1 MRITPGLVETWTK
14 GRVVCGERALEFSDV
29 VIDSRATLP
38 ARSLFVAIE
47 GVRFDGHCFVGQAF
61 ERGAIGAVVRRG
73 FLERFDSV
81 QIPAEAVII
90 EVDDTLQ
97 ALQQI
102 AGGYRA
108 GFAGIV
114 VGITGSN
121 GKTIVKDM
129 LAAILGQKFT
139 VYRSPGSYNSQVGV
153 PLALLGMRAQ
163 HEIAL
168 IEVGI
173 SQVGEMARLAKI
185 VRPTAGILTNVG
197 LAHAA
202 GLKDLETT
210 AQEKL
215 LLFEGLGKDS
225 VFVCSGDE
233 QERLNSEKT
242 PAKCVSFAVSGAADY
257 RVFDIQVNPPGYDF
271 RVRMPDGGAH
281 DFSLRIPGEHNL
293 HNAAAAIAM
302 AAELG
307 CSVDA
312 IRLGL
317 AVFELSEMRLEMHTT
332 QSGVTLIND
341 AYNSDPVSARA
352 ALGVLKQF
360 SSGQRTVAI
369 LGEMLDLGARAEA
382 AHREI
387 GEFVAR
393 VGVDELVC
401 LGEMARQIGAGAR
414 AGGMAAERIHGF
426 DDFDALHEFL
436 EAELQAGDVVL
447 FKASRNIGLERA
459 AQRLLES
466 VAPTRLL
473 IDLDAI
479 NDNYHAVRQWIGQ
492 KTGVM
497 AVVKSFA
504 YGNDATRVAQTLIQ
518 QGVDALAVAYPD
530 EAIPLRKK
538 GVQQPIL
545 VTNVLAAEADKIA
558 KYGLTALVY
567 SKPVAQ
573 ALQRAAAR
581 AKVVVPVHLEINTGM
596 NRVGLN
602 PDEVV
607 DFVKELLVMPG
618 LQIEGMMT
626 HFAAADDSAED
637 AFTHRQIALFE
648 EALAAVRK
656 LGIELQFVH
665 AANTAAAWRFPQA
678 RYDLVRVGLGL
689 YGLHPGEAVA
699 RTARGTRQALRM
711 VTRVIHLHEVE
722 PGETVG
728 YGRMFHVKHSMRL
741 ATIAA
746 GYNDGFP
753 RFMSNGGEVL
763 IGGVRCPVV
772 GNVCMDVAM
781 VDVSAVPD
789 VAVGDEV
796 VLFGK
801 QGAESIRVE
810 EWAERGR
817 TISYEIL
824 CNISPRVR
832 RIFIKI

>member
-1 MRITPGLVETWTK
+1 MKITPALVEEWTHGTLVCG
-14 GRVVCGERALEFSDV
+14 GRVGIDELEFSDV
-29 VIDSRATLP
+29 VIDSRGTLP
-38 ARSLFVAIE
+38 ARSLFVAIH
-47 GVRFDGHCFVGQAF
+47 GVRFDGHLFVEQAF
-61 ERGAIGAVVRRG
+61 ERGAMGAVVRRN
-73 FLERFDSV
+73 FLDTFDKSK
-81 QIPAEAVII
+81 IPASAVII

-97 ALQQI
+97 ALQRI
-102 AGGYRA
+102 AGGFRSE
-108 GFAGIV
+108 FEGIV

-129 LAAILGQKFT
+129 LGSILGQKFT

-173 SQVGEMARLAKI
+173 SQVGEMARLAEI
-185 VRPTAGILTNVG
+185 VRPDVGILTNIG

-202 GLKDLETT
+202 GLSDLETT
-210 AQEKL
+210 AREKL
-215 LLFEGLGKDS
+215 ILFEGLGSED
-225 VFVCSGDE
+225 VFVCPKGEFEYSGPGNKVSFGDGADYE
-233 QERLNSEKT
+233 VFDVRLN
-242 PAKCVSFAVSGAADY
+242 V
-257 RVFDIQVNPPGYDF
+257 PGYDF
-271 RVRMPDGGAH
+271 RVRMPAGDVH
-281 DFSLRIPGEHNL
+281 EFKLRVPGEHNL
-293 HNAAAAIAM
+293 HNAVAAIAM

-307 CSVDA
+307 CGVDE
-312 IRLGL
+312 IRQGL
-317 AVFELSEMRLEMHTT
+317 SAFELSEMRLEMHTT
-332 QSGVTLIND
+332 LAGVTLIND

-360 SSGQRTVAI
+360 SSGQRTIAI
-369 LGEMLDLGARAEA
+369 LGDMLDLGARAEA
-382 AHREI
+382 AHTEF
-387 GEFVAR
+387 GGFVAR
-393 VGVDELVC
+393 AGVDLLVC
-401 LGEMARQIGAGAR
+401 LGDFARLIGEGAKVAGMDAEQVR
-414 AGGMAAERIHGF
+414 AF
-426 DDFDALHEFL
+426 DDFDVLHEFL
-436 EAELQAGDVVL
+436 ESELRGGDVVL

-479 NDNYHAVRQWIGQ
+479 NDNFHAIRHRIGP

-538 GVQQPIL
+538 GVAQPIL

-558 KYGLTALVY
+558 KYDLTALVY
-567 SKPVAQ
+567 SLPVAR
-573 ALQRAAAR
+573 ALERAAAR
-581 AKVVVPVHLEINTGM
+581 ANKVVPVHLEVDTGM
-596 NRVGLN
+596 NRVGLL
-602 PDEVV
+602 PDEVAA
-607 DFVKELLVMPG
+607 FAKELLTMPH
-618 LQIEGMMT
+618 LIIEGMMT
-626 HFAAADDSAED
+626 HFAAADDATED
-637 AFTHRQIALFE
+637 DFSRRQIALFE
-648 EALAAVRK
+648 KSLAAVRE
-656 LGIELQFVH
+656 LGIELRVVH
-665 AANTAAAWRFPQA
+665 AANTSAAWRFPQA

-689 YGLHPGEAVA
+689 YGLHPGAAVEKSA
-699 RTARGTRQALRM
+699 SGTRQALRM
-711 VTRVIHLHEVE
+711 VTRIIHLHDVGA
-722 PGETVG
+722 GETVG
-728 YGRMFHVKHSMRL
+728 YGRTYKVEKPTRL
-741 ATIAA
+741 ATIAV

-763 IGGVRCPVV
+763 IGGTRCPIA

-781 VDVSAVPD
+781 VDVSALAE

-796 VLFGK
+796 VLFGT
-801 QGAESIRVE
+801 QDNQAISIE

>member
-1 MRITPGLVETWTK
+1 MRITPGLVETWTG
-14 GRVVCGERALEFSDV
+14 GRVVCGDRALEFSDV
-29 VIDSRATLP
+29 VIDSRGTLP

-47 GVRFDGHCFVGQAF
+47 GVRFDGHLFVEQAF
-61 ERGAIGAVVRRG
+61 ERGAMGAVVRRG
-73 FLERFDSV
+73 FFDSFDSSK
-81 QIPAEAVII
+81 IPAGAAII
-90 EVDDTLQ
+90 EVGDTLQ

-102 AGGYRA
+102 AGGYRSEF
-108 GFAGIV
+108 GGIV

-129 LAAILGQKFT
+129 LGSILGQKFT

-153 PLALLGMRAQ
+153 PLALLGTRAQ

-173 SQVGEMARLAKI
+173 SQVGEMARLAEI
-185 VRPTAGILTNVG
+185 VRPKVGVLTNIG

-202 GLKDLETT
+202 GLSDLETT
-210 AQEKL
+210 AREKFI
-215 LLFEGLGKDS
+215 LFRGLGPED
-225 VFVCSGDE
+225 VFVCPKGDFE
-233 QERLNSEKT
+233 YLGPGNK
-242 PAKCVSFAVSGAADY
+242 VSFGVGGDY
-257 RVFDIQVNPPGYDF
+257 EVFDVRVNVPGYDF
-271 RVRMPDGGAH
+271 RVRMPDGGEH
-281 DFSLRIPGEHNL
+281 EFGLHVPGEHNL
-293 HNAAAAIAM
+293 HNAVAAIAM

-307 CSVDA
+307 CSVDE
-312 IRLGL
+312 IRQGL
-317 AVFELSEMRLEMHTT
+317 AAFELSEMRLEMHTT
-332 QSGVTLIND
+332 QAGVTLIND

-369 LGEMLDLGARAEA
+369 LGDMLDLGARARA
-382 AHREI
+382 AHLEL

-393 VGVDELVC
+393 AGVDLLVC
-401 LGEMARQIGAGAR
+401 LGEFARLIGEGAR
-414 AGGMAAERIHGF
+414 AVGMNGGMDGGIFAF

-436 EAELQAGDVVL
+436 ESELRGGDVVL

-466 VAPTRLL
+466 VAPTRLF

-479 NDNYHAVRQWIGQ
+479 NDNFHAVRHRIGP

-538 GVQQPIL
+538 GVTQPIL
-545 VTNVLAAEADKIA
+545 VTNVLATEADKIA
-558 KYGLTALVY
+558 KYDLTALVY
-567 SKPVAQ
+567 SKSVAQ
-573 ALQRAAAR
+573 ALERAASR
-581 AKVVVPVHLEINTGM
+581 ANKIVPVHLEVDTGM
-596 NRVGLN
+596 NRVGLL
-602 PDEVV
+602 PGEVAE
-607 DFVKELLVMPG
+607 FAQELLAMPH
-618 LQIEGMMT
+618 LMIEGMMT
-626 HFAAADDSAED
+626 HFAAADDAAED
-637 AFTHRQIALFE
+637 DFTRRQIALFE
-648 EALAAVRK
+648 KALAEVRE
-656 LGIELQFVH
+656 LGIELRVVH
-665 AANTAAAWRFPQA
+665 AANTSAAWRFPEA

-689 YGLHPGEAVA
+689 YGLHPGVAVEKSA
-699 RTARGTRQALRM
+699 SGTRQALRM
-711 VTRVIHLHEVE
+711 VTRIIHLHEVGV
-722 PGETVG
+722 GETVG
-728 YGRMFHVKHSMRL
+728 YGRTYKVEKPTQL
-741 ATIAA
+741 ATIAV

-763 IGGVRCPVV
+763 IRGTRCRIA

-781 VDVSAVPD
+781 VDVSALAE

-796 VLFGK
+796 VLFGR
-801 QGAESIRVE
+801 QGDSAISVE